1 MNSSR
6 IGNSNVTA
14 LRTRPL
20 EDLLREAAEAR
31 AAGDIRR
38 AGELLGRAAR
48 HHSCNPEVH
57 EALGHAQAAGDEFEE
72 AADSFLRSLS
82 LRGQDE
88 GSDLGGEHRRRVLE
102 AVAFEVA
109 RSMRRGHDRGLKAES
124 LAMWLA
130 LLEHLGVGAGSETYA
145 VSRRLLEAIDARHP
159 EKAEE
164 RVSRAAEE
172 FGAMLARADTGL
184 AGDPARPRRR
194 ARRGRCH

>member
-1 MNSSR
+1 MKSSR

-20 EDLLREAAEAR
+20 EDLLREATEAR

-48 HHSCNPEVH
+48 HHPCNPEVH

-82 LRGQDE
+82 LRGQGE
-88 GSDLGGEHRRRVLE
+88 GLDFEGERRRRVLE
-102 AVAFEVA
+102 AGALRVA
-109 RSMRRGHDRGLKAES
+109 RPPRARASHDQGRKAED
-124 LAMWLA
+124 LALWLA

-145 VSRRLLEAIDARHP
+145 MSYRLLEAIDARHP
-159 EKAEE
+159 GKAE
-164 RVSRAAEE
+164 
-172 FGAMLARADTGL
+172 
-184 AGDPARPRRR
+184 
-194 ARRGRCH
+194 